1 MNHYRALLLILCCLC
16 PALAPAG
23 MQTLSDADMGHVLG
37 QDGLAINLEFRIN
50 AKADGDPVD
59 ASECP
64 TVGGLTG
71 GASCRLA
78 INLADRD
85 GIWIVMKSYRG
96 ILKLTNI
103 RLDASVFG
111 GSTIH
116 RDITTYMG
124 GYDPNNKPAI
134 RLTAGNWAN
143 TAGANCELAPTSA
156 SCNTYL
162 NTPSYNDATLALS
175 IERLTAEFDAGGQPG
190 YLLDNVAGAPLAL
203 RFAHGVGL
211 VPDPDNPPDV
221 KVGPYT
227 NTPAQIRM
235 DGRLQ
240 VHGFGF

>member
-1 MNHYRALLLILCCLC
+1 MNHYRAFLLSLCCLC
-16 PALAPAG
+16 PALGLAG
-23 MQTLSDADMGHVLG
+23 MQSLSDADMGDVLG

-50 AKADGDPVD
+50 AKADGDPVES
-59 ASECP
+59 SECP
-64 TVGGLTG
+64 TVAGLTG

-96 ILKLTNI
+96 IIKLTNI

-134 RLTAGNWAN
+134 RLTSGNWAN
-143 TAGANCELAPTSA
+143 TLGANCELAPASV

-162 NTPSYNDATLALS
+162 NTASYTDATVALS

-190 YLLDNVAGAPLAL
+190 YLLDAVPGAPLAL
-203 RFAHGVGL
+203 RLAHGIGL

-227 NTPAQIRM
+227 NAPAQIRL